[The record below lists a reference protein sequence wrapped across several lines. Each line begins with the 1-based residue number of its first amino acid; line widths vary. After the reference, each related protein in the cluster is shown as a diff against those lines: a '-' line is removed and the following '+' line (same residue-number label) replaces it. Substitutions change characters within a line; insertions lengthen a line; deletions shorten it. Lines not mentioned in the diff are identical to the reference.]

1 MKRLNPNAF
10 RAFLLLFFFL
20 QSKVGVAFNIHYCGG
35 HVAQISSAF
44 HPKNCGMETP
54 EGREESPT
62 PIFSQKPCCAD
73 ELVIAQNDDAQH
85 ITAFEDLEVQ
95 LDFALP
101 LYTPALAPARR
112 PERGKCLLRPP
123 PKSEKKY
130 LHYCA
135 LMVYEEKIG

>member
-1 MKRLNPNAF
+1 MKRLNPNTF

-44 HPKNCGMETP
+44 HPKNCGMEAP
-54 EGREESPT
+54 EGEKESPT
-62 PIFSQKPCCAD
+62 PILTQKSCCAD
-73 ELVIAQNDDAQH
+73 ELIIAQNDDAQH
-85 ITAFEDLEVQ
+85 ITAFEDLGEQGVIAQ
-95 LDFALP
+95 P
-101 LYTPALAPARR
+101 LFVPAPALLRR
-112 PERGKCLLRPP
+112 PKFGKCLLRPP

-130 LHYCA
+130 LYYCA

>member
-1 MKRLNPNAF
+1 MKRLKPNTF

-44 HPKNCGMETP
+44 HPKNCGMEAP
-54 EGREESPT
+54 EGEKESPT
-62 PIFSQKPCCAD
+62 PILTQKSCCAD
-73 ELVIAQNDDAQH
+73 VLIIAQNDDVQH
-85 ITAFEDLEVQ
+85 VTAFEDLGEQEAV
-95 LDFALP
+95 ALP
-101 LYTPALAPARR
+101 LYTLALAPVRR
-112 PERGKCLLRPP
+112 PELGKRLLRPP
-123 PKSEKKY
+123 PKPKKIY

>member
-1 MKRLNPNAF
+1 MKRLKPNTF

-44 HPKNCGMETP
+44 HPKNCGMEAP
-54 EGREESPT
+54 EGEKESPT
-62 PIFSQKPCCAD
+62 PILTQKACCAD
-73 ELVIAQNDDAQH
+73 ELIIAQNDDAQH
-85 ITAFEDLEVQ
+85 GTAFEDLGEQ
-95 LDFALP
+95 GTLALP
-101 LYTPALAPARR
+101 LYTLALAPVRR
-112 PERGKCLLRPP
+112 PELGKRLLRPP
-123 PKSEKKY
+123 PKPKKIY